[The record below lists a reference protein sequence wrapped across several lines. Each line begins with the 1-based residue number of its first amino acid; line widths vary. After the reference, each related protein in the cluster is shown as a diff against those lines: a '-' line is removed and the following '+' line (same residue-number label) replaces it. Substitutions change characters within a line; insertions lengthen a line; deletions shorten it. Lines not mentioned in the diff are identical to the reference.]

1 MAVTPSGYSVAK
13 LLFLGLVFHL
23 VFIFSVFDCYF
34 TSPVVHGMERFNA
47 GPPEAKRLVLIIGD
61 GLRADLLFQKNGF
74 PHFPGSPKVVA
85 PHLRSIAESR
95 GAFGISHT
103 HVPTESRPGHVAII
117 GGMYEDVSAVTRGW
131 KVNPVNFDSIFN
143 QSSHTFAF
151 GSPDIIPMFQQGAT
165 PDKVKGWTYNEEDE
179 DFTKDATAL
188 DTWVLDNFKTLLK
201 NATTDPVLDSQLR
214 EEKVII
220 FLHLLGLDT
229 TGHSYRPHSKE
240 YMRNI
245 QVVDKIVKETE
256 ELISDFYKDQLT
268 SYIFTA
274 DHGMSVIGNH
284 GDGNPDSTRTP
295 FIAWGRGLR
304 GPLTNPTPS
313 SHDSYSKPWDLNS
326 NYRRDMEQAD
336 ITPLMATLLGVDWP
350 VNSVGVLPDVD
361 PRKPA
366 FLAPRHGV
374 RKIAE
379 AGITNAKMI
388 LEHYRVKHDLMKAK
402 KHLYKPF
409 PELENNGPNSTE
421 PLRIAALKE
430 IEKQIDAG
438 NMYVAR
444 MQTLALIQKG
454 LRGIRYLETYE
465 RTLVQTIAA
474 FAYTGWAAYASLYVF
489 RPLDIKSN
497 AKNYKDSG
505 FTTAVHSLSFLIFSI
520 FSGMFALEK
529 ANWTYYLYI
538 AFPCYFWD
546 QFISQAGQPLLA
558 AVKKN
563 QLGITP
569 GSLLLRV
576 TLVAGTL
583 VSMVF
588 GYMHRSIWS
597 LGLAFMGIFWPRAT
611 WPREAREKLGIRS
624 TLWTLSCLATAV
636 FPFLEVNKEESVPV
650 ITAGGLTLAGIGA
663 LQAYRIV
670 QRPGTNEALKKLY
683 AVQLLLTV
691 AMVFTTR
698 ASALSLQAK
707 AGLPLVSQ
715 ALGWILLVSSSVLP
729 FAAPIKHESADSKF
743 LMHFLGLGPLFIIL
757 SISDEILFFVSYSI
771 TLYLWTEVEKSLAE
785 TTRDLKGTQSLSTY
799 RFKTDD
805 VRIVLFFLFFVQVA
819 FFGTGN
825 VASISSFYLAP
836 VYRLIPVFHPFF
848 MAVPL
853 VCKITAPY
861 VMLSLAIASVT
872 HSLKLPPFSLFQLA
886 LMLTDGMTLTFFFKV
901 RDTGSWLEIGQTISF
916 FVITS
921 LLLLW
926 SGGVCA
932 AGEYLMADVFSLSK
946 QKQKA

>member
-1 MAVTPSGYSVAK
+1 MTVTTSYSVVK
-13 LLFLGLVFHL
+13 LLILGLVFHL

-34 TSPVVHGMERFNA
+34 TSPVQSFI
-47 GPPEAKRLVLIIGD
+47 PL
-61 GLRADLLFQKNGF
+61 KNGF
-74 PHFPGSPKVVA
+74 PRYPGAPQIVA
-85 PHLRSIAESR
+85 PHLRSIAEQR

-103 HVPTESRPGHVAII
+103 RVPTESRPGHVAII

-165 PDKVKGWTYNEEDE
+165 PGKVKGWTYNEEDE

-188 DTWVLDNFKTLLK
+188 DTWVLNNFKTLLK
-201 NATTDPVLDSQLR
+201 NATTDPVLDAELR
-214 EEKVII
+214 EDKVII

-240 YMRNI
+240 YMKNI
-245 QVVDKIVKETE
+245 QLVDRIVKETE
-256 ELISDFYKDQLT
+256 ELISEFYKDGLT

-295 FIAWGRGLR
+295 FIAWGRGIR
-304 GPLTNPTPS
+304 GPLTNPKPS
-313 SHDSYSKPWDLNS
+313 SHDAYSKKWDMNG
-326 NYRRDMEQAD
+326 NYRRDLEQAD

-350 VNSVGVLPDVD
+350 VNCVGVLPDVD
-361 PRKPA
+361 PRKPS
-366 FLAPRHGV
+366 FLAPRQGV
-374 RKIAE
+374 KKIAQ
-379 AGITNAKMI
+379 ASLTNAKMI
-388 LEHYRVKHDLMKAK
+388 LEHYRVKHELKKAK
-402 KHLYKPF
+402 KFFYKPF
-409 PELENNGPNSTE
+409 PGLEKF
-421 PLRIAALKE
+421 AANTSVPIRVHDLEE
-430 IEKQIDAG
+430 IEKQVDVG
-438 NMYVAR
+438 NIFAAR
-444 MQTLALIQKG
+444 MKALSLIENG

-465 RTLVQTIAA
+465 RTLIRTIAA
-474 FAYTGWAAYASLYVF
+474 LAYTGWAAYASLYVF
-489 RPLDIKSN
+489 RPLDLK
-497 AKNYKDSG
+497 AKIQSSDNPG
-505 FTTAVHSLSFLIFSI
+505 FTTAVHSLSFLVFSV
-520 FSGMFALEK
+520 FSGMFALEG

-546 QFISQAGQPLLA
+546 QFISQAGRPLLDA
-558 AVKKN
+558 LKQN
-563 QLGITP
+563 QLGISSS
-569 GSLLLRV
+569 SLLLRV
-576 TLVAGTL
+576 ALVVSAL

-588 GYMHRSIWS
+588 GYLHRSIWS
-597 LGLAFMGIFWPRAT
+597 FGLVFMGFFWPQAT
-611 WPREAREKLGIRS
+611 WPQEARQKLGIQS
-624 TLWTLSCLATAV
+624 SLWTLSCLVTAV

-650 ITAGGLTLAGIGA
+650 ITAGGFTLAAVGA
-663 LQAYRIV
+663 LQAYRIA
-670 QRPGTNEALKKLY
+670 QRPGTNQSLKNLFILQDIVTADCGHGLRNKGLG
-683 AVQLLLTV
+683 AQLASKDRSPSTVTSFGLDGSMRVAGFFIRVPILNCQLVTSASIPFLAPVQ
-691 AMVFTTR
+691 
-698 ASALSLQAK
+698 
-707 AGLPLVSQ
+707 
-715 ALGWILLVSSSVLP
+715 
-729 FAAPIKHESADSKF
+729 HDSADSKF

-757 SISDEILFFVSYSI
+757 SLSDEVFFFVSYSI

-785 TTRDLKGTQSLSTY
+785 TIRDSKGTTNLSTY
-799 RFKTDD
+799 QFKTDD
-805 VRIVLFFLFFVQVA
+805 VRIVLFFLFFVQVG

-825 VASISSFYLAP
+825 VASIASFYLAP

-853 VCKITAPY
+853 ICKITAPY

-872 HSLKLPPFSLFQLA
+872 NSLKLPPFSLFLVA
-886 LMLTDGMTLTFFFKV
+886 LMLTDGMTLTFFFNV

-932 AGEYLMADVFSLSK
+932 AGEYLMSDVFSRSRVK
-946 QKQKA
+946 NA

>member
-1 MAVTPSGYSVAK
+1 MTVTTSYSVVK
-13 LLFLGLVFHL
+13 LLILGLVFHL

-34 TSPVVHGMERFNA
+34 TSPVVNGMESFNA
-47 GPPEAKRLVLIIGD
+47 GTPEAERLVLIIGD

-74 PHFPGSPKVVA
+74 PRYPGAPQIVA
-85 PHLRSIAESR
+85 PHLRSIAEQR

-103 HVPTESRPGHVAII
+103 RVPTESRPGHVAII

-165 PDKVKGWTYNEEDE
+165 SGKVKGWTYNEEDE

-188 DTWVLDNFKTLLK
+188 DTWVLNNFKTLLK
-201 NATTDPVLDSQLR
+201 NATTDPVLDAELR
-214 EEKVII
+214 EDKVII

-240 YMRNI
+240 YMKNI
-245 QVVDKIVKETE
+245 QLVDRIVKETE
-256 ELISDFYKDQLT
+256 ELISEFYKDGLT

-295 FIAWGRGLR
+295 FIAWGRGIR
-304 GPLTNPTPS
+304 GPLTNPKPS
-313 SHDSYSKPWDLNS
+313 SHDAYSKKWDMNG
-326 NYRRDMEQAD
+326 NYRRDLEQAD

-350 VNSVGVLPDVD
+350 VNCVGVLPDVD
-361 PRKPA
+361 PRKPS
-366 FLAPRHGV
+366 FLAPRQGV
-374 RKIAE
+374 KKIAQ
-379 AGITNAKMI
+379 ASLTNAKMI
-388 LEHYRVKHDLMKAK
+388 LEHYRVKHELKKAK
-402 KHLYKPF
+402 KFFYKPF
-409 PELENNGPNSTE
+409 PGLEKF
-421 PLRIAALKE
+421 AANTSVPIRVHDLEE
-430 IEKQIDAG
+430 IEKQVDVG
-438 NMYVAR
+438 NIFAAR
-444 MQTLALIQKG
+444 MKALSLIENG

-465 RTLVQTIAA
+465 RTLIRTIAA
-474 FAYTGWAAYASLYVF
+474 LAYTGWAAYASLYVF
-489 RPLDIKSN
+489 RPLDLK
-497 AKNYKDSG
+497 AKIQSSDNPG
-505 FTTAVHSLSFLIFSI
+505 FTTAVHSLSFLVFSV
-520 FSGMFALEK
+520 FSGMFALEG

-546 QFISQAGQPLLA
+546 QFISQAGRPLLDA
-558 AVKKN
+558 LKQN
-563 QLGITP
+563 QLGISSS
-569 GSLLLRV
+569 SLLLRV
-576 TLVAGTL
+576 ALVVSAL

-588 GYMHRSIWS
+588 GYLHRSIWS
-597 LGLAFMGIFWPRAT
+597 FGLVFMGFFWPQAT
-611 WPREAREKLGIRS
+611 WPQEARQKLGIQS
-624 TLWTLSCLATAV
+624 SLWTLSCLVTAV

-650 ITAGGLTLAGIGA
+650 ITAGGFTLAAVGA
-663 LQAYRIV
+663 LQAYRIA
-670 QRPGTNEALKKLY
+670 QRPGTNQSLKNLFIL
-683 AVQLLLTV
+683 QLLLTV
-691 AMVFTTR
+691 VMVFATR
-698 ASALSLQAK
+698 VSALSLQAK
-707 AGLPLVSQ
+707 TGLPPLSQ
-715 ALGWILLVSSSVLP
+715 VLGWMVLLTSASIP
-729 FAAPIKHESADSKF
+729 FLAPVQHDSADSKF

-757 SISDEILFFVSYSI
+757 SLSDEVFFFVSYSI

-785 TTRDLKGTQSLSTY
+785 TIRDSKGTTNLSTY
-799 RFKTDD
+799 QFKTDD
-805 VRIVLFFLFFVQVA
+805 VRIVLFFLFFVQVG
-819 FFGTGN
+819 FFGTGK
-825 VASISSFYLAP
+825 SFYLAP

-853 VCKITAPY
+853 ICKITAPY

-872 HSLKLPPFSLFQLA
+872 NSLKLPPFSLFLVA
-886 LMLTDGMTLTFFFKV
+886 LMLTDGMTLTFFFNV

-932 AGEYLMADVFSLSK
+932 AGEYLMSDVFSRSRVK
-946 QKQKA
+946 NA